1 MPRIKLEKRGQQK
14 RKIKPVILIITEG
27 SKTEPMYFDNFRTR
41 QTNIDVRIVGNK
53 SDGAKTDYDHLL
65 DKAVAYKKEEQISIE
80 YGDSTWIVADG
91 DIDFKTQG
99 ALDTK
104 NKKLLHAREKA
115 RSKDIEIIISNPCF
129 EFWYLL
135 HFMYSTKH
143 FNDYRSVQAELNK
156 YIPNYEKSKD
166 IYSQLSSYT
175 VKAAEHAKRIEKSHI
190 NNGYSLPF
198 GLDVSPY
205 TDVYKLIEKFPNIYP
220 TT

>member
-1 MPRIKLEKRGQQK
+1 
-14 RKIKPVILIITEG
+14 
-27 SKTEPMYFDNFRTR
+27 MYFDNFRTR
-41 QTNIDVRIVGNK
+41 QNNIDVRIVGNK

-166 IYSQLSSYT
+166 IYPQLSPYT
-175 VKAAEHAKRIEKSHI
+175 GKATEHAKRIEKSHI

>member
-41 QTNIDVRIVGNK
+41 QNNIDVRIVGNK

-65 DKAVAYKKEEQISIE
+65 AKAVVYKKEEQISIE

-99 ALDTK
+99 
-104 NKKLLHAREKA
+104 
-115 RSKDIEIIISNPCF
+115 
-129 EFWYLL
+129 
-135 HFMYSTKH
+135 
-143 FNDYRSVQAELNK
+143 NDYRSVQAELNK

-166 IYSQLSSYT
+166 IYSQISPYT
-175 VKAAEHAKRIEKSHI
+175 GQATEHAKRIEKSHI
-190 NNGYSLPF
+190 NNGYILPF

-205 TDVYKLIEKFPNIYP
+205 TDVYKLIEKFPSIYP

>member
-1 MPRIKLEKRGQQK
+1 
-14 RKIKPVILIITEG
+14 
-27 SKTEPMYFDNFRTR
+27 MYFDNFRTR
-41 QTNIDVRIVGNK
+41 QNNIDVRIVGNK

-65 DKAVAYKKEEQISIE
+65 DKAFAYKKEEQISIE

-175 VKAAEHAKRIEKSHI
+175 GKATEHAKRIEKSHI

-205 TDVYKLIEKFPNIYP
+205 TDVYKLIEKFPSIYQ

>member
-41 QTNIDVRIVGNK
+41 QNNIDVRIVGNK
-53 SDGAKTDYDHLL
+53 SDGARTDYDHLL

-104 NKKLLHAREKA
+104 NKKLLHSREKA

-166 IYSQLSSYT
+166 IYSQLSPYT
-175 VKAAEHAKRIEKSHI
+175 GKATEHAKRIEKSHI

>member
-14 RKIKPVILIITEG
+14 RKINPVILIITEG

-91 DIDFKTQG
+91 DVDYKTQG

-129 EFWYLL
+129 EFWY
-135 HFMYSTKH
+135 

-175 VKAAEHAKRIEKSHI
+175 GKATEHAKQIERSHI
-190 NNGYSLPF
+190 KNGYSLPF

-205 TDVYKLIEKFPNIYP
+205 TDVYKLIEKFPNIHP

>member
-41 QTNIDVRIVGNK
+41 QNNIDVRIVGNN
-53 SDGAKTDYDHLL
+53 DHLL

-166 IYSQLSSYT
+166 IYSQLSPYT
-175 VKAAEHAKRIEKSHI
+175 GKATEHAKRIEKSHI

>member
-14 RKIKPVILIITEG
+14 RKINPVILIITEG

-104 NKKLLHAREKA
+104 NKKLLHSREKA

-175 VKAAEHAKRIEKSHI
+175 GKATEHAKRIEKSHI